1 MAIFKK
7 KKQGKDIS
15 EKGGEAEEGFPP
27 LEDKYKPEKIKGKK
41 AEEKTKKPAA
51 AKPMS
56 TEIKIEFEK
65 LKTETEALSQMRGI
79 FNERFSTISEQIG
92 ELRNMIV
99 NQEQEFSE
107 LEVKSAKTN
116 DIMSQLEPDRIL
128 KDISKIDMQ
137 IEAIK
142 GKMDSNEAVNSM
154 IMDEIKKQRSKMALF
169 KGIED
174 TIKLNEEVREELTTI
189 KKVESNIE
197 MHSNKVA
204 SMFLQVQK
212 RFNEFEKYKEMAENL
227 NSAVK
232 EQMQEFDTI
241 KVRFADLI
249 KPEDLKS
256 AKEEIT
262 GVMDNFGK
270 RLLSI
275 EKIAGSI
282 NDLVTAKNFIGF
294 REQNMKI
301 LKEHQN
307 ALKGIGEIRERLDKI
322 TEEKETVKIPEM
334 DKLKEIFAAAADI
347 TALEEELT
355 KLKTIM
361 GYGFKRVQ
369 QMESKMF
376 VEKETYE
383 MIRQLIRKYLDKG
396 YTKRQIVDAF
406 EMQGWPKSLIKQYIE
421 T

>member
-1 MAIFKK
+1 
-7 KKQGKDIS
+7 
-15 EKGGEAEEGFPP
+15 
-27 LEDKYKPEKIKGKK
+27 
-41 AEEKTKKPAA
+41 
-51 AKPMS
+51 
-56 TEIKIEFEK
+56 
-65 LKTETEALSQMRGI
+65 MRGI

-227 NSAVK
+227 QATAQLMMIPGVDSSDAELLIDAGIKSRK
-232 EQMQEFDTI
+232 EL
-241 KVRFADLI
+241 ANHDLI
-249 KPEDLKS
+249 QLSRKVGAI
-256 AKEEIT
+256 AKIYVDQGKISKDECPTIEEISSWI
-262 GVMDNFGK
+262 
-270 RLLSI
+270 R
-275 EKIAGSI
+275 IA
-282 NDLVTAKNFIGF
+282 
-294 REQNMKI
+294 R
-301 LKEHQN
+301 
-307 ALKGIGEIRERLDKI
+307 
-322 TEEKETVKIPEM
+322 
-334 DKLKEIFAAAADI
+334 
-347 TALEEELT
+347 
-355 KLKTIM
+355 
-361 GYGFKRVQ
+361 
-369 QMESKMF
+369 
-376 VEKETYE
+376 
-383 MIRQLIRKYLDKG
+383 
-396 YTKRQIVDAF
+396 
-406 EMQGWPKSLIKQYIE
+406 
-421 T
+421 